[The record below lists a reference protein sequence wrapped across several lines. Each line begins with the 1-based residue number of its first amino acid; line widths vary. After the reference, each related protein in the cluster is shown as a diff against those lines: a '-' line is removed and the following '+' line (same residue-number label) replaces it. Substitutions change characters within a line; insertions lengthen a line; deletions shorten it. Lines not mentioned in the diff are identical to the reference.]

1 MDEKTKEISTKLQK
15 HEENEKRDQ
24 DNASLQQR
32 LVALTEQ
39 LKTHQMADFVQVTI
53 GNTERSI
60 YRLIVGLF
68 LSDII
73 AISIIIDMYGSVAY
87 LAYLDSLKLKSS
99 VKRSLI
105 YKIFTAGKIRLIAIC
120 KCHSWRKYI
129 NIPPPLLLSPS
140 SVIFIFVRLRGA
152 VVAFIWSVPL
162 EYLEK
167 RNTGYIFPNKPDEQ
181 TVHIFQTPLTPEE
194 FMNVERTR
202 LNYWYEHMIEIMK
215 RMEADISYDNME
227 AILKEC
233 HSRTD
238 FPFFNG
244 DLFDLIKTKTYA
256 GIMDKAKKEL
266 AKYYRIQFQETR
278 RTMTQISELTQM
290 ESIELL
296 NFRVASRFSSDYR
309 FLQFFMINGLPFSN
323 NAVSQQS
330 TSFMA
335 AVLQNPS
342 LTFYFELCHDCHSV
356 ISESP
361 FFCQVH

>member
-120 KCHSWRKYI
+120 KCHS
-129 NIPPPLLLSPS
+129 
-140 SVIFIFVRLRGA
+140 
-152 VVAFIWSVPL
+152 
-162 EYLEK
+162 
-167 RNTGYIFPNKPDEQ
+167 
-181 TVHIFQTPLTPEE
+181 
-194 FMNVERTR
+194 
-202 LNYWYEHMIEIMK
+202 
-215 RMEADISYDNME
+215 
-227 AILKEC
+227 
-233 HSRTD
+233 
-238 FPFFNG
+238 
-244 DLFDLIKTKTYA
+244 
-256 GIMDKAKKEL
+256 
-266 AKYYRIQFQETR
+266 
-278 RTMTQISELTQM
+278 
-290 ESIELL
+290 
-296 NFRVASRFSSDYR
+296 
-309 FLQFFMINGLPFSN
+309 
-323 NAVSQQS
+323 
-330 TSFMA
+330 
-335 AVLQNPS
+335 
-342 LTFYFELCHDCHSV
+342 
-356 ISESP
+356 
-361 FFCQVH
+361 